1 MRLENTDRF
10 KNKFC
15 RVIWKDG
22 FEMVGVI
29 RCVPNYSA
37 KYNYHLPGWFLV
49 QSYME
54 FELKFKD
61 LKEII
66 VEEDED

>member
-10 KNKFC
+10 RNKFC

-22 FEMVGVI
+22 AEQIGLV
-29 RCVPNYSA
+29 RYVPTCSI
-37 KYNYHLPGWFLV
+37 KYYYHLPGWFLV
-49 QSYME
+49 NSKNE
-54 FELKFKD
+54 IELKFKD

-66 VEEDED
+66 VEEDD